1 MIKYGF
7 VTIFT
12 QDISQD
18 MPEEMKQ
25 ADCIYCK
32 PPCSYNILS
41 RQVVPAAFD
50 TYGVY
55 VKRFFEYVDEI
66 TPEYMYLEATASNR
80 DVFVNEC
87 KKRFKVVDIDEAYYN
102 RNKKFKCWIIR
113 CSNAEPAPNP
123 GKAVEVNTYIRH
135 ICKNSNF
142 RCIADPVMQSAAI
155 EFYAH
160 KNEIKIVSLCSNQI
174 HIDRLR
180 DRIAEYDAKQTV
192 RERKKLAKQ
201 KNFQK

>member
-1 MIKYGF
+1 MIKIGF
-7 VTIFT
+7 ATIFA
-12 QDISQD
+12 QDISQE

-41 RQVVPAAFD
+41 RQVASAVFD
-50 TYGVY
+50 TYGAY

-66 TPEYMYLEATASNR
+66 APEYMYLQVTASNKEI
-80 DVFVNEC
+80 FVEEC
-87 KKRFKVVDIDEAYYN
+87 KKRFKIVDIDEAYYN
-102 RNKKFKCWIIR
+102 RNKKFRCWIIR
-113 CSNAEPAPNP
+113 CSNAKPAPNP
-123 GKAVEVNTYIRH
+123 EKIV
-135 ICKNSNF
+135 K
-142 RCIADPVMQSAAI
+142 CIADPVMQSAAI

-160 KNEIKIVSLCSNQI
+160 KNEIKIVSRCSNQI

-180 DRIAEYDAKQTV
+180 DRVTEYDAKQTE
-192 RERKKLAKQ
+192 RERKKLTKQ

>member
-1 MIKYGF
+1 MIKEGF

-12 QDISQD
+12 QDISQE
-18 MPEEMKQ
+18 MPEEMRQ

-41 RQVVPAAFD
+41 RQAASAAFD
-50 TYGVY
+50 TYGAY

-66 TPEYMYLEATASNR
+66 STEYIYLEVTASNR
-80 DVFVNEC
+80 DIFVDEC
-87 KKRFKVVDIDEAYYN
+87 EKRFKVVSVDEAYYN

-113 CSNAEPAPNP
+113 CSDTEPAPNP
-123 GKAVEVNTYIRH
+123 GRTVEVNTYIRY
-135 ICKNSNF
+135 ICKNSDF
-142 RCIADPVMQSAAI
+142 RCIADPTMQSAAI

-160 KNEIKIVSLCSNQI
+160 KNEIKIISLSSNQMY
-174 HIDRLR
+174 IDRLR
-180 DRIAEYDAKQTV
+180 DRIAEYDAKQAE
-192 RERKKLAKQ
+192 RERKRLAKQ